1 MDLVREYVPTD
12 AEVPED
18 HWSKHPEYMA
28 EKAVARAKELQKKGV
43 EAGNHKLT
51 THEVTQRAFQTEYV
65 MTEEDKEAQRRSF
78 AYGNVKMHNPNLTM
92 EMVDEAALELMAKNI
107 LSKVTEE
114 LEKAESDVKAG

>member
-65 MTEEDKEAQRRSF
+65 MTEEEVKAKAEKLEAVF
-78 AYGNVKMHNPNLTM
+78 APTKNTVPLT
-92 EMVDEAALELMAKNI
+92 EEELTEMAKNI